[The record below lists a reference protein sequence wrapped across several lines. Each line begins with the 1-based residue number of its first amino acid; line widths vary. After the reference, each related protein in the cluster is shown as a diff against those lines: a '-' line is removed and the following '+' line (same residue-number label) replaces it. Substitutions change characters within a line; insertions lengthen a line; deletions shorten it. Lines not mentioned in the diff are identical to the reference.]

1 MRGRER
7 AQRRRQTSASEGRSW
22 WTKRRKRPMSQFFRV
37 ESNPEQA
44 ILSSCR
50 LMTTAAFNGGTA
62 RCNVTFIACKRMSFN
77 LGDNGPRPS

>member
-1 MRGRER
+1 MDK
-7 AQRRRQTSASEGRSW
+7 AKKKAYV
-22 WTKRRKRPMSQFFRV
+22 PPQFFRV